1 MLLTSTS
8 IPSPLR
14 VYFTLHLGQKIF
26 RRRIVQSSRTR
37 SGRVVNCCVVEPV
50 FDSEHQ
56 SKETKQF
63 VYSDAVLYEDWL
75 SGKEC
80 DEFVF
85 SLANT
90 LTEVANGIEFSS
102 ERRSWELAQLPFMNS
117 FMERAGSVAS
127 FDIRSDSGTQS
138 LAPLIGWNLAFY
150 PDIFAAVREWINL
163 REYHGENDGRNQKVM
178 FLMPENNAFIASAE
192 QSTEGRLTLNV
203 AGSLVDEH
211 KFAIVGAASTGSR
224 VTQLRAEISN
234 GQANVPVAR
243 DTDSLE
249 LYLIDQSGEIFDFHK
264 EGKFARSGR
273 QFLRSPHA
281 PGNDRVK
288 AAIELGEGPQI
299 EFKPFVTPEQ
309 RLNEN
314 NNKTKLAEILNTV
327 AAFSNSGGGA
337 IFIGVDDDC
346 QVVGID
352 EKLPAWGNAGF
363 SEQLVDKFVG
373 AWRSAIRDKIEGELA
388 FKVSAVETEA
398 KTVLVVDVAQ
408 SVSRPV
414 NLKDNSTIYV
424 RRGASNV
431 KLAPALWSAFLGS
444 EATTREVLN

>member
-1 MLLTSTS
+1 M
-8 IPSPLR
+8 
-14 VYFTLHLGQKIF
+14 
-26 RRRIVQSSRTR
+26 VQSSRTR
-37 SGRVVNCCVVEPV
+37 TGRVVNCCVVEPI
-50 FDSEHQ
+50 FDCEHQ
-56 SKETKQF
+56 PKDTKQF

-80 DEFVF
+80 DEFVL
-85 SLANT
+85 SLT
-90 LTEVANGIEFSS
+90 TTHTKVASGIEFSS
-102 ERRSWELAQLPFMNS
+102 QRRSWEFAQLPFMNP
-117 FMERAGSVAS
+117 FMERAGAVAA
-127 FDIRSDSGTQS
+127 FDISSDSGTQS
-138 LAPLIGWNLAFY
+138 VAPLLGWNLAFY
-150 PDIFAAVREWINL
+150 PDVFAAVREWINL

-192 QSTEGRLTLNV
+192 QSSEGLLTLKV

-211 KFAIVGAASTGSR
+211 KFAIVGVASTR
-224 VTQLRAEISN
+224 NRATQLRSEISN

-249 LYLIDQSGEIFDFHK
+249 LYLIDERGEIFDFHK
-264 EGKFARSGR
+264 EGKFAHSGR

-281 PGNDRVK
+281 PGYDRVRD
-288 AAIELGEGPQI
+288 AIELGEGPQI

-363 SEQLVDKFVG
+363 SEHLVDKFVG
-373 AWRSAIRDKIEGELA
+373 AWRSAIRDKIEGELS
-388 FKVSAVETEA
+388 FKVSVVETEA
-398 KTVLVVDVAQ
+398 RTVLVVDVSQ

-444 EATTREVLN
+444 EATTREVFN